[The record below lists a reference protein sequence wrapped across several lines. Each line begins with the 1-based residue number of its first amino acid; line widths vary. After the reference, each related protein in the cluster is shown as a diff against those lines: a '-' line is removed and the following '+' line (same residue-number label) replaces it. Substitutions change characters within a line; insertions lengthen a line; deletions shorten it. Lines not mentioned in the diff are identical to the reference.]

1 LSSARPAAELAT
13 LTVRGESVVPVQ
25 PDELRLQLTLTEVR
39 QAPGEAYEEVARHA
53 AELADVLSEL
63 GVDETARS
71 TSAVLVHEER
81 EYDERGRP
89 VHRGYSATSSTHV
102 RLEDPASAGK
112 LIQQAVTRT
121 GARVSGPWWHVAAE
135 NPARLEACQRA
146 ASNARAKAE
155 AYAGAL
161 GSRLGALAEVSE
173 PDARLA
179 PVGPR
184 VQAFGPMSLDEPEL
198 PVEGGGL
205 EVRAVVEVTYSV
217 EPA

>member
-1 LSSARPAAELAT
+1 LAT
-13 LTVRGESVVPVQ
+13 LNVRGESVVSVQ

-39 QAPGEAYEEVARHA
+39 QAPAEAYEEVAKQA
-53 AELADVLSEL
+53 TELAGLLSEL
-63 GVDETARS
+63 GIDESARS

-135 NPARLEACQRA
+135 NPARLEACRQA
-146 ASNARAKAE
+146 AANARAKAE
-155 AYAGAL
+155 AYAEAL
-161 GSRLGALAEVSE
+161 GNRLGPLTEVSE
-173 PDARLA
+173 PAALAVPVGYRAQPAGFA
-179 PVGPR
+179 PVMPNGPEIPVER
-184 VQAFGPMSLDEPEL
+184 GELEVQAT
-198 PVEGGGL
+198 
-205 EVRAVVEVTYSV
+205 VEVTYAV

>member
-1 LSSARPAAELAT
+1 LAT
-13 LTVRGESVVPVQ
+13 LNVRGESVVSVQ

-39 QAPGEAYEEVARHA
+39 QAPAEAYEEVAKQA
-53 AELADVLSEL
+53 AELAGLLSDL
-63 GVDETARS
+63 GIDESARS

-135 NPARLEACQRA
+135 NPARLEACRQA
-146 ASNARAKAE
+146 AANARAKAE
-155 AYAGAL
+155 AYAEAL
-161 GSRLGALAEVSE
+161 GSRLGALTEVSE
-173 PDARLA
+173 PAALAVPVGYRAQPAAFA
-179 PVGPR
+179 PVMPDGPEIPVER
-184 VQAFGPMSLDEPEL
+184 GELEVQAT
-198 PVEGGGL
+198 
-205 EVRAVVEVTYSV
+205 VEVTYAV

>member
-1 LSSARPAAELAT
+1 MAT

-39 QAPGEAYEEVARHA
+39 QAPGEAYEEVAKQA
-53 AELADVLSEL
+53 GELAGLLAELGIAES
-63 GVDETARS
+63 ARS

-102 RLEDPASAGK
+102 RTADPSIAGK

-135 NPARLEACQRA
+135 NPARLEACRRA

-155 AYAGAL
+155 AYAEAL

-173 PDARLA
+173 PTALVG
-179 PVGPR
+179 PVGYR
-184 VQAFGPMSLDEPEL
+184 VQQPAFGPLTPDEPEI
-198 PVEGGGL
+198 PIERGEL
-205 EVRAVVEVTYSV
+205 EVRAGVEVTYAV
-217 EPA
+217 EPG